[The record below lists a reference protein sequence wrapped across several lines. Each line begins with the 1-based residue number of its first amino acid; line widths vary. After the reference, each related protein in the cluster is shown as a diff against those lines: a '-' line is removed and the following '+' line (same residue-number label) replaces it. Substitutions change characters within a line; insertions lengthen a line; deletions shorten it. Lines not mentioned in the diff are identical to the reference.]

1 MTDKAVIDPSAL
13 QQPAPAE
20 LGEVLLAARN
30 AKNLTQM
37 DVFNSLRLSIKQI
50 SALEN
55 NDFDALPEPTITR
68 GFIRNYARF
77 LGVDAEPLLASYRM
91 RMPGKA
97 STALSVQPSSHQVI
111 SGKDSQPWLK
121 YILGSILVLLFVVAW
136 FFYMDYMPKPAKLS
150 AEKAPE
156 AVVSTAPST
165 EMPLPE
171 IALPAAER
179 QADGSDVAA
188 AAGSDNS
195 SNATVANANIGNS
208 TPTNAAP
215 AAVPN
220 TTAPTSAQIPQAQVT
235 QDAKTAVKVGPTA
248 KASAI
253 VNDTAPATKKVSV
266 SCSEQT
272 WVRVTDK
279 SGKVIFEKMLAAGSA
294 DGFDGKPPFNV
305 VIGNANATKLLFSG
319 KQIDL
324 ASYTKSNVAHL
335 TLE

>member
-1 MTDKAVIDPSAL
+1 MTDKVVIDSSAL
-13 QQPAPAE
+13 QHQAPAE

-97 STALSVQPSSHQVI
+97 PTALSVRPSSHQVI

-179 QADGSDVAA
+179 QADGIDVA

-195 SNATVANANIGNS
+195 SNATAANANIGNS

-215 AAVPN
+215 AVVPN
-220 TTAPTSAQIPQAQVT
+220 TTAPKSAQIPQAQVT
-235 QDAKTAVKVGPTA
+235 QDAKTAVKVGPAA
-248 KASAI
+248 KAAAI
-253 VNDTAPATKKVSV
+253 VNDTAPAIKKVSV

-279 SGKVIFEKMLAAGSA
+279 TGKVIFEKMLAAGST
-294 DGFDGKPPFNV
+294 DGFDGEPPFNV
-305 VIGNANATKLLFSG
+305 VIGNANATKLQFSG

-335 TLE
+335 TLQ